1 MILFGLVLECMGL
14 MMIISG
20 VLCGKNFQGCILGG
34 IRHGVFLEIS
44 IPFGFRVRDLVVR
57 LLVRL
62 CLLFQ
67 TSLRLTT

>member
-14 MMIISG
+14 MRIISG
-20 VLCGKNFQGCILGG
+20 VLCGKNFEGCTLGG
-34 IRHGVFLEIS
+34 IRHGVLLGIS
-44 IPFGFRVRDLVVR
+44 IPFGIRVRDLVVR
-57 LLVRL
+57 LLVHL